1 VEWWLWFLLG
11 LLLLAIELFTP
22 GGFFLL
28 FFGVA
33 ALGVGVLSA
42 TVIPSLLWVQ
52 VLLCIA
58 FSVAG
63 ILLFRR
69 ALVAR
74 FGRGFAGAG
83 RDVDSLVGESA
94 TALEDLPAGAL
105 GRVELRGTPW
115 SARNGGWVRIARGQR
130 CTVERIEGLTL
141 WVRIGAEEY
150 LADTRS
156 GTLPPAAAGGTG
168 GATGAG
174 ETAGAAD
181 ERAAAPPT

>member
-52 VLLCIA
+52 ILLCIG

-63 ILLFRR
+63 IVLFRR

-83 RDVDSLVGESA
+83 REIDSLVGESA
-94 TALEDLPAGAL
+94 TALDDLPAGAL

-150 LADTRS
+150 LAETRS
-156 GTLPPAAAGGTG
+156 GAPPSAAAGGTG
-168 GATGAG
+168 GATGPG